1 MSNSDQSS
9 PVKGILLDIEGTT
22 SSIDFVYDVMF
33 PYARKNFS
41 AYLQA
46 NFSTDQ
52 VQSALP
58 LLAAD
63 LKFESVD
70 AMFAQ
75 CDGDSD
81 DARAELVH
89 RSLIGL
95 MDDDVK
101 STGLKKLQGMVWE
114 SGFHSGEMVA
124 HLYDDV
130 APAIEDW
137 KAAGIDVRIYS
148 SGSIYA
154 QKLFFGHSVAGD
166 LLPHFSGHYDT
177 TIGHKQESESYLK
190 IAADWIEASQI
201 LFISDVAAELD
212 AAKTAGMQTMLS
224 LRPGNKPVSNEDAY
238 SAIDS
243 FVQVAQVLSKG

>member
-1 MSNSDQSS
+1 MSNSDPSS

-33 PYARKNFS
+33 PYARKNFA

-114 SGFHSGEMVA
+114 
-124 HLYDDV
+124 
-130 APAIEDW
+130 
-137 KAAGIDVRIYS
+137 
-148 SGSIYA
+148 
-154 QKLFFGHSVAGD
+154 
-166 LLPHFSGHYDT
+166 
-177 TIGHKQESESYLK
+177 
-190 IAADWIEASQI
+190 
-201 LFISDVAAELD
+201 
-212 AAKTAGMQTMLS
+212 LS
-224 LRPGNKPVSNEDAY
+224 L
-238 SAIDS
+238 IHI
-243 FVQVAQVLSKG
+243 

>member
-1 MSNSDQSS
+1 MSNA
-9 PVKGILLDIEGTT
+9 VKGILLDIEGTT

-33 PYARKNFS
+33 PYARKNFAS
-41 AYLQA
+41 YLQS

-63 LKFESVD
+63 LKFDSVD
-70 AMFAQ
+70 AMFAD
-75 CDGDSD
+75 CGDDSE
-81 DARAELVH
+81 ATRAECVH
-89 RSLIGL
+89 RLLIGL

-101 STGLKKLQGMVWE
+101 STGLKKLQGMVWK

-130 APAIEDW
+130 APAIKAW
-137 KAAGIDVRIYS
+137 KAGGIDVRIYS
-148 SGSIYA
+148 SGSIDA
-154 QKLFFGHSVAGD
+154 QKLFFGHSVAGN
-166 LLPHFSGHYDT
+166 LLSHFSGHYDT
-177 TIGHKQESESYLK
+177 TIGHKQESESYSK

-212 AAKTAGMQTMLS
+212 AAKSAGMQTMLS

-238 SAIDS
+238 QAIESFDRVSQMLASA
-243 FVQVAQVLSKG
+243 

>member
-1 MSNSDQSS
+1 MSDHAESI
-9 PVKGILLDIEGTT
+9 PVTGILLDIEGTT

-33 PYARKNFS
+33 PYARKNFA
-41 AYLQA
+41 AYLQTH
-46 NFSTDQ
+46 FSTDG

-63 LKFESVD
+63 LKFDSVD

-75 CDGDSD
+75 CVD
-81 DARAELVH
+81 DADDTRVDFVH
-89 RSLIGL
+89 QALIGL

-101 STGLKKLQGMVWE
+101 STGLKKLQGLVWE
-114 SGFHSGEMVA
+114 SGFASGEMVA

-130 APAIEDW
+130 APAIEAW

-177 TIGHKQESESYLK
+177 TIGHKQESESYSK

-212 AAKTAGMQTMLS
+212 AAQTAGMQTMLS
-224 LRPGNKPVSNEDAY
+224 LRPGNKEVPNKDAY

-243 FVQVAQVLSKG
+243 FEQVSQKLSG

>member
-1 MSNSDQSS
+1 MSKL
-9 PVKGILLDIEGTT
+9 VKGVLLDIEGTT

-33 PYARKNFS
+33 PYARKNFA

-46 NFSTDQ
+46 NFSSEP
-52 VQSALP
+52 VQAALP

-63 LKFESVD
+63 LKFDSVD
-70 AMFAQ
+70 AMFAE

-81 DARAELVH
+81 EQRADFVH

-101 STGLKKLQGMVWE
+101 STGLKKLQGLVWE

-130 APAIEDW
+130 APAIESW
-137 KAAGIDVRIYS
+137 KANGIDVRIYS

-166 LLPHFSGHYDT
+166 LLSHFSGHYDT
-177 TIGHKQESESYLK
+177 TTGHKRESESYTK
-190 IAADWIEASQI
+190 IAADWMEVAQI
-201 LFISDVAAELD
+201 LFISDVTEELD

-224 LRPGNKPVSNEDAY
+224 IRPGNKPAENLDSY
-238 SAIDS
+238 QAIRS
-243 FVQVAQVLSKG
+243 FAEVGSLW

>member
-1 MSNSDQSS
+1 MSNPAQSG
-9 PVKGILLDIEGTT
+9 PIKGILLDIEGTT

-63 LKFESVD
+63 LKFDSVD

-75 CDGDSD
+75 CNGDSD
-81 DARAELVH
+81 DARAEFVH
-89 RSLIGL
+89 QTLIGL

-124 HLYDDV
+124 HLY
-130 APAIEDW
+130 
-137 KAAGIDVRIYS
+137 
-148 SGSIYA
+148 
-154 QKLFFGHSVAGD
+154 
-166 LLPHFSGHYDT
+166 
-177 TIGHKQESESYLK
+177 
-190 IAADWIEASQI
+190 
-201 LFISDVAAELD
+201 
-212 AAKTAGMQTMLS
+212 LS
-224 LRPGNKPVSNEDAY
+224 L
-238 SAIDS
+238 IHI
-243 FVQVAQVLSKG
+243 